1 MTSSLGAG
9 NIAISVIFPLAAL
22 VLVALR
28 LRARRSNA
36 SSWYIDDYMA
46 IFALLSVISYGVI
59 NILAVAR
66 YSLGDHVAFILLTDI
81 VELFKLSYANG
92 LVMIIASTFAK
103 LSILYFYRR
112 VLPPYRKSIIT
123 TILLVLVYAWGV
135 GFLATNL
142 FSCIPIS
149 KHWDPRDGGYCYSTA
164 QQDEAFDISNL
175 GINLIILSRPLAQA
189 GHFRHMPRRMQ
200 AWIGGSVVLGLL
212 VVIVTIIRVVLRIMA
227 SSSIDST
234 YNLAKLSITAQ
245 LESSLLVICACV
257 LSLAS
262 SQPVGDK
269 VDKQEEV
276 RYEKPELDA
285 EHTTRPVQELHST
298 PINELPVPDPELVG
312 TEQFHQLDDT
322 SINRQREDTI
332 VN

>member
-28 LRARRSNA
+28 LRARGSNA

-46 IFALLSVISYGVI
+46 IFALVSVISYGVI
-59 NILAVAR
+59 NILAAAR
-66 YSLGDHVAFILLTDI
+66 YSLGEHIAFIPPIDLFELL
-81 VELFKLSYANG
+81 KLLYGNG

-103 LSILYFYRR
+103 LSIVYFYRR
-112 VLPPYRKSIIT
+112 VLPPYRKSIMT
-123 TILLVLVYAWGV
+123 TTLLVIVYAWGV

-189 GHFRHMPRRMQ
+189 GHFRHMPRRMR
-200 AWIGGSVVLGLL
+200 AWIGGSIILGLL
-212 VVIVTIIRVVLRIMA
+212 VVVVTIVRVVIGIMA
-227 SSSIDST
+227 DSSADPSYD
-234 YNLAKLSITAQ
+234 LAKYSIPAQ

-257 LSLAS
+257 LSLTS
-262 SQPVGDK
+262 SRPVGDIDK
-269 VDKQEEV
+269 KQEEV

-285 EHTTRPVQELHST
+285 EHTPRPVQELHST
-298 PINELPVPDPELVG
+298 TITELPVPQPELVG

-322 SINRQREDTI
+322 SINRQREDVI